1 MVGTEAEAELITS
14 AAHPSQ
20 FPPERPDGSVEIAFL
35 GRSNVG
41 KSSLLNSLAAQP
53 GLAFTSAH
61 PGCTQLI
68 NFYRIEEGIR
78 FVDLPGYGYARVSLE
93 ERARWKKLIE
103 SYLTERQSLAL
114 SFLLID
120 ARRGWMDMDLELKA
134 WLEFHNRRY
143 QVIVTKIDK
152 LKSNNQLRTGL
163 DSIQQH
169 TDHQKPVEFSA
180 IDGRG
185 VREFGKSSRRSR
197 TSSSPR
203 GCHRRY
209 AHREATRD
217 ERRGHACCGN
227 GGEAGRRNTSSG
239 IGRKQGR

>member
-1 MVGTEAEAELITS
+1 VVGTVAEAAHVSPSRSQRAGFRPGSELIIS
-14 AAHPSQ
+14 AAQPQQ
-20 FPPERPDGSVEIAFL
+20 FPPERPHDGSFEVAFL

-41 KSSLLNSLAAQP
+41 KSSLLNSLVEQP
-53 GLAFTSAH
+53 GLAFTSAR

-68 NFYRIEEGIR
+68 NFFRIGPDPRKNDIR

-93 ERARWKKLIE
+93 ERAQWKTLIE
-103 SYLTERQSLAL
+103 SYLLKRQSLAL

-152 LKSNNQLRTGL
+152 LKSNNQLIAGL
-163 DSIQQH
+163 AAIQKEVP
-169 TDHQKPVEFSA
+169 DHQPVPFSA

-185 VREFGKSSRRSR
+185 VREIWQIISKIK
-197 TSSSPR
+197 
-203 GCHRRY
+203 
-209 AHREATRD
+209 
-217 ERRGHACCGN
+217 N
-227 GGEAGRRNTSSG
+227 
-239 IGRKQGR
+239 KQ

>member
-1 MVGTEAEAELITS
+1 VVGTEAAAATIGFRRRKQDYELIIS
-14 AAHPSQ
+14 AAEPRQ
-20 FPPERPDGSVEIAFL
+20 FPSEPHDGSVEIAFL

-41 KSSLLNSLAAQP
+41 KSSLLNSLVDQP
-53 GLAFTSAH
+53 GLAFTSAR

-68 NFYRIEEGIR
+68 NFFRIGEYIR

-93 ERARWKKLIE
+93 ERAQWRTLIE
-103 SYLTERQSLAL
+103 SYLLKRQSLAL

-152 LKSNNQLRTGL
+152 LKSNNQLIAGL
-163 DSIQQH
+163 AAIQKQMP
-169 TDHQKPVEFSA
+169 DHQPVPFSA

-185 VREFGKSSRRSR
+185 VREIWQTISKIK
-197 TSSSPR
+197 
-203 GCHRRY
+203 
-209 AHREATRD
+209 
-217 ERRGHACCGN
+217 N
-227 GGEAGRRNTSSG
+227 
-239 IGRKQGR
+239 KQ